1 MLSLLALSAALQP
14 EPIPCDVSPETAD
27 CGDVPY
33 FGERHDE
40 LVVTASRVPVPEGGA
55 PASVTLFDAQQIE
68 ALGFSQASDLVRLA
82 PGASV
87 SVSGGQGALTQ
98 VRLRGAEA
106 NHTLVFIDGIA
117 FNDLAAG
124 NQARFETFSADGLGR
139 LELVRGPQSAL
150 WGSEALGGVI
160 AMESP
165 DPLGPRRVTAGA
177 EIGSRD
183 FLRASGAFATGGD
196 VAGLSGT
203 LSFARSDGIDILGGG
218 SGDLDGF
225 ENLTASLRGALRFG
239 DFSAGAVGRY
249 VRHETEYD
257 ASDPFTFLRAD
268 TADVSEIDT
277 KAGRVWLGYGDAVTP
292 WQVRIEAQHLD
303 SENRNRVAATRTNDS
318 YGRRTRFGAQ
328 AVHRFGIGETR
339 HTLIA
344 AAEHEQEDFGTRDLQ
359 FGGASDRDLARDRT
373 AFVAEWR
380 GEWGALT
387 TDVAVRHDD
396 FSAFEDATTLRLH
409 AELDVGGGVS
419 LVAGYGEGIAQP
431 GFVDL
436 FGFGPGSGFIGN
448 PDLRPERS
456 QGFEGGLRWQ
466 RPAFSVEAVAFS
478 NDLHD
483 EIVEDFS
490 LFPNY
495 TVVNAPGTSRR
506 RGIEL
511 SGEWRPV
518 TGLRVTANYT
528 YTDTREPE
536 GPGTEALREIRR
548 PEHTAN
554 LAADWRSGPLT
565 LGGALAYVG
574 ERVDRDFDLFPAP
587 IVKLGAYVLGSAR
600 FAYRISEAVE
610 AYARVENAFDE
621 RYQDVVGYA
630 TPGRSV
636 HAGIRLSFGD

>member
-1 MLSLLALSAALQP
+1 MISALLIASLQAPEVAAAP
-14 EPIPCDVSPETAD
+14 ATAT
-27 CGDVPY
+27 GDEV
-33 FGERHDE
+33 
-40 LVVTASRVPVPEGGA
+40 VVTAALVPLAEEEA
-55 PASVTLFDAQQIE
+55 PASVTVFDQERIE
-68 ALGFSQASDLVRLA
+68 ALGFTQASDLIRLA

-165 DPLGPRRVTAGA
+165 DPLGRRRATASA
-177 EIGSRD
+177 ELGSRD

-196 VAGLSGT
+196 EAGLSGT

-218 SGDLDGF
+218 AGDLDGF
-225 ENLTASLRGALRFG
+225 ENLTAALRGALSFG
-239 DFSAGAVGRY
+239 DFSAGAAGRY
-249 VRHETEYD
+249 ISHETEYD
-257 ASDPFTFLRAD
+257 ASDPFTFQRAD
-268 TADVSEIDT
+268 TAHVSKLDT
-277 KAGRVWLGYGDAVTP
+277 VAGRVWVGYGDAVTP
-292 WQVRIEAQHLD
+292 WQVRVEAQHLD
-303 SENRNRVAATRTNDS
+303 SENRNRVATTRTNDS

-328 AVHRFGIGETR
+328 AVRRFDVGSTR
-339 HTLIA
+339 HIFVA
-344 AAEHEQEDFGTRDLQ
+344 AAEHEEEAFGSRDLQ
-359 FGGASDRDLARDRT
+359 FGGASDRDLERSRT
-373 AFVAEWR
+373 AFIGEWR
-380 GEWGALT
+380 AEWGALT

-396 FSAFEDATTLRLH
+396 FSAFEDATTLRLR
-409 AELDVGGGVS
+409 AELHLGGGVS
-419 LVAGYGEGIAQP
+419 LIGGYGEGIGQP
-431 GFVDL
+431 SFVDL
-436 FGFGPGSGFIGN
+436 FGFGPGSGFVGN

-456 QGFEGGLRWQ
+456 EGFEGGLRWS
-466 RPAFSVEAVAFS
+466 RAAFSIEAVAFS
-478 NDLHD
+478 NDLTD

-495 TVVNAPGTSRR
+495 TVVNAPGESRR
-506 RGIEL
+506 RGVEL
-511 SGEWRPV
+511 SGEWQPAA
-518 TGLRVTANYT
+518 GLRVSANYT

-554 LAADWRSGPLT
+554 IAADWRTGPLT
-565 LGGALAYVG
+565 LGGSLAYVG
-574 ERVDRDFDLFPAP
+574 ERTDRDFDLFPAP
-587 IVKLGAYVLGSAR
+587 LVALDAYVLASAR
-600 FAYRISEAVE
+600 VAYQVSEALE
-610 AYARVENAFDE
+610 AYARVENGFDE
-621 RYQDVVGYA
+621 SYQDVVGYA

-636 HAGIRLSFGD
+636 HAGVRLRFGD